1 MNRKKGANCRLP
13 SIRKNEIEEAIAE
26 ILRPLLSDTFI
37 EKIVDE
43 ALKEFN
49 ENHKSEQLIN
59 QLENELSTIKDNI
72 NKYTDLLIQTR
83 NIDLL
88 WIKLMN

>member
-13 SIRKNEIEEAIAE
+13 SIRKKKIEEAIAE
-26 ILRPLLSDTFI
+26 ILKPLVLDTFI

-49 ENHKSEQLIN
+49 ENHKS
-59 QLENELSTIKDNI
+59 
-72 NKYTDLLIQTR
+72 
-83 NIDLL
+83 
-88 WIKLMN
+88 